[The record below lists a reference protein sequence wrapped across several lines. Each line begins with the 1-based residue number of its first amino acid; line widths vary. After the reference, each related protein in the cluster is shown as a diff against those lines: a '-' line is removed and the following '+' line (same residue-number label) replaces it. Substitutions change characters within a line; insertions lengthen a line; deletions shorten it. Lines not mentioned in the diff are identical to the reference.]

1 MIVPIHGPARGTST
15 PGAFKPRRAFSMPV
29 SSFPR
34 PHSSWHD
41 RAESATPDGSDPTLS
56 NNWVPAERR
65 IQSISV
71 GWIIG
76 LWRAA
81 FGVATERQ
89 LGAIEHFGLWVSPC
103 GLAFFE
109 PMLAGDAD
117 FYLDLYRK
125 GEFHRILTAPGLAR
139 AEFRRVAEL
148 VQPGDKVLDVGCGE
162 GGLARHLPHA
172 TYVGLDPI
180 FSPVAEG
187 TDVRNETIAEHA
199 ASHPGQ
205 YDAVCAFHVIEHV
218 TDPLGFGRD
227 LVQCTR
233 PGERI
238 YIAVPVWGSAITDIP
253 NFVFNAPPHHLSWW
267 NETSLHTLADRLDL
281 IVEGIEPAPFSLT
294 ASSTGWVVSPPN
306 SPPIAISALIGF
318 GMAP

>member
-1 MIVPIHGPARGTST
+1 M
-15 PGAFKPRRAFSMPV
+15 
-29 SSFPR
+29 
-34 PHSSWHD
+34 
-41 RAESATPDGSDPTLS
+41 
-56 NNWVPAERR
+56 
-65 IQSISV
+65 
-71 GWIIG
+71 
-76 LWRAA
+76 WRAA

-233 PGERI
+233 PGGRI
-238 YIAVPVWGSAITDIP
+238 YIAVPV
-253 NFVFNAPPHHLSWW
+253 
-267 NETSLHTLADRLDL
+267 
-281 IVEGIEPAPFSLT
+281 
-294 ASSTGWVVSPPN
+294 
-306 SPPIAISALIGF
+306 
-318 GMAP
+318 

>member
-65 IQSISV
+65 IQSISG

-117 FYLDLYRK
+117 FYLDL
-125 GEFHRILTAPGLAR
+125 
-139 AEFRRVAEL
+139 
-148 VQPGDKVLDVGCGE
+148 
-162 GGLARHLPHA
+162 
-172 TYVGLDPI
+172 
-180 FSPVAEG
+180 
-187 TDVRNETIAEHA
+187 HA
-199 ASHPGQ
+199 ASHSGQ

-233 PGERI
+233 PGGRI
-238 YIAVPVWGSAITDIP
+238 YIAVPV
-253 NFVFNAPPHHLSWW
+253 
-267 NETSLHTLADRLDL
+267 
-281 IVEGIEPAPFSLT
+281 
-294 ASSTGWVVSPPN
+294 
-306 SPPIAISALIGF
+306 
-318 GMAP
+318 

>member
-1 MIVPIHGPARGTST
+1 MGPLAALRRPVPSTRVEPSPCPFQAFLGRTLRGMIVPNPLRPMEAIPLCPITGFPLSA
-15 PGAFKPRRAFSMPV
+15 AFSP
-29 SSFPR
+29 
-34 PHSSWHD
+34 
-41 RAESATPDGSDPTLS
+41 SASGGLS
-56 NNWVPAERR
+56 ACGVPLL
-65 IQSISV
+65 
-71 GWIIG
+71 G
-76 LWRAA
+76 LRLN
-81 FGVATERQ
+81 V
-89 LGAIEHFGLWVSPC
+89 GAIEHFGLWVSPC

-125 GEFHRILTAPGLAR
+125 GESHRILTAPGLAR

-199 ASHPGQ
+199 ASHSGQ

-233 PGERI
+233 PGGRI
-238 YIAVPVWGSAITDIP
+238 YIAVPV
-253 NFVFNAPPHHLSWW
+253 
-267 NETSLHTLADRLDL
+267 
-281 IVEGIEPAPFSLT
+281 
-294 ASSTGWVVSPPN
+294 
-306 SPPIAISALIGF
+306 
-318 GMAP
+318 

>member
-233 PGERI
+233 PGGRI

-281 IVEGIEPAPFSLT
+281 IVEGIEPAPFSMT

>member
-233 PGERI
+233 PGGRI
-238 YIAVPVWGSAITDIP
+238 YIAVPV
-253 NFVFNAPPHHLSWW
+253 
-267 NETSLHTLADRLDL
+267 
-281 IVEGIEPAPFSLT
+281 
-294 ASSTGWVVSPPN
+294 
-306 SPPIAISALIGF
+306 
-318 GMAP
+318 